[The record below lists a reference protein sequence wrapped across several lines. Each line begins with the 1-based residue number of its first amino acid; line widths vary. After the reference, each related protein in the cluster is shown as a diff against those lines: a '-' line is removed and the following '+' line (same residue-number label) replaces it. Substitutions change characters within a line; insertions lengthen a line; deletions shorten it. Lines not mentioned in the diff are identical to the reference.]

1 MENKSEIRKTVVN
14 FLLLKP
20 FVTDSRTHYILIYRD
35 IRISIRNDV
44 YFIDDIWINDE
55 CYKCDK
61 ETYELI
67 RKYVG
72 ERRPSLEQVNK
83 KIEVYLRKNKLE
95 NLNS

>member
-1 MENKSEIRKTVVN
+1 MKNEIHKTVVN

-20 FVTDSRTHYILIYRD
+20 FVTEGDSHYILIYRD
-35 IRISIRNDV
+35 IRISIRNVCDD
-44 YFIDDIWINDE
+44 FIDGIWINDE